1 MTRIRFSAFAIAA
14 ALLTAAPVSAR
25 EDEPAPVEYPDYQGP
40 KKTIAVTKFDAIG
53 AFVARYGGWDIGGG
67 LASMLAA
74 ELVRTKR
81 FIVVD
86 RADIDT
92 LLQEKQMALSDVTK
106 GTSGDP
112 LLGAQTLIRGSVT
125 EFDQQEKGGG
135 LSIGVNFGGG
145 GGGAG
150 RRAAT
155 GHVAIDLRLMSGE
168 TGAVIATSHVEKK
181 IKSSSIALQG
191 QANRVTFGGD
201 QFSNTS
207 LGRASREAIAEAVAQ
222 IIAGMERVPFQALVA
237 RADGDSVYINAGRNA
252 NIPAGGRMRVFRMV
266 DVVTDPQTGET
277 LGGKRQTIADVV
289 VDQVE
294 DRYAVGRLATP
305 GAQVARGDILELLA
319 P

>member
-1 MTRIRFSAFAIAA
+1 MKRICLAAIAIAA
-14 ALLTAAPVSAR
+14 AVLMAPPASAR
-25 EDEPAPVEYPDYQGP
+25 EEEPKPIEYPDYHGP
-40 KKTIAVTKFDAIG
+40 KKTIAVTKFDAMG
-53 AFVARYGGWDIGGG
+53 AFVASYGGWDIGGG

-106 GTSGDP
+106 GTSGDQ
-112 LLGAQTLIRGSVT
+112 LLGAQTFIRGSVT

-135 LSIGVNFGGG
+135 LSVGFSLSGGG
-145 GGGAG
+145 GSAG

-155 GHVAIDLRLMSGE
+155 GHVAIDLRLIDGDS
-168 TGAVIATSHVEKK
+168 GAVVTTSRVEKK

-207 LGRASREAIAEAVAQ
+207 LGRASREAIADAVAQ
-222 IIAGMERVPFQALVA
+222 IVAGMERVPFQALVA
-237 RADGDSVYINAGRNA
+237 RTQGDSVTINAGRNA
-252 NIPAGGRMRVFRMV
+252 NIPAGSRMRVFRMV

-277 LGGKRQTIADVV
+277 LGGKQQTIADIV
-289 VDQVE
+289 VDQIE
-294 DRYAVGRLATP
+294 ERYAVGRLETP
-305 GAQVARGDILELLA
+305 GAQVARGDVAELLG